1 MHAPARSATPT
12 RRGARA
18 VPSQIDSLSFVL
30 ELLPLILEDCTCS
43 RGLPEQFLFFH
54 ATPHSRE
61 MTRFKTPYEEYA
73 STFDVFPLSA
83 ASIPITEPSRS
94 YGFGSASR
102 RFLNEVYPKHVGR
115 ASARHSRRVAR
126 PV

>member
-30 ELLPLILEDCTCS
+30 ELLPFVLAVEDCPGAVS
-43 RGLPEQFLFFH
+43 LFPRH
-54 ATPHSRE
+54 SHSRE

>member
-1 MHAPARSATPT
+1 
-12 RRGARA
+12 

-30 ELLPLILEDCTCS
+30 ELLPLYLQS
-43 RGLPEQFLFFH
+43 RIAPEQFLFFH

>member
-30 ELLPLILEDCTCS
+30 EVLPLVLYLQS
-43 RGLPEQFLFFH
+43 RIAPEQFLFFH
-54 ATPHSRE
+54 ATTRSRE

>member
-18 VPSQIDSLSFVL
+18 MPSQIDSLSFVL
-30 ELLPLILEDCTCS
+30 ELLPLVEDFV
-43 RGLPEQFLFFH
+43 LPVEDAPEQFLFLH
-54 ATPHSRE
+54 ATHSRE

>member
-1 MHAPARSATPT
+1 
-12 RRGARA
+12 
-18 VPSQIDSLSFVL
+18 
-30 ELLPLILEDCTCS
+30 
-43 RGLPEQFLFFH
+43 
-54 ATPHSRE
+54 

-73 STFDVFPLSA
+73 STFDAFPLSA

>member
-30 ELLPLILEDCTCS
+30 ELLEDCTCS
-43 RGLPEQFLFFH
+43 RGLLEQFLFLH